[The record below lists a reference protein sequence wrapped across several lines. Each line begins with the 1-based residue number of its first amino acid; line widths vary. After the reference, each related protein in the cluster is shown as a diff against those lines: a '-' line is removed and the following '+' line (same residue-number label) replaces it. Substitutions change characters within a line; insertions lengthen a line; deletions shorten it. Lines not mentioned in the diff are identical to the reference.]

1 MNGDLPR
8 KRIGLPVRF
17 HYSTA
22 LINENLSVIIVYV
35 ESFFYKEAQMA
46 EKILIIDDDVD
57 TLRLV
62 GLMLQRQGYEISAA
76 SNGSQGLTKALEE
89 RPDLILLDVMM
100 PDMDGYE
107 VTRRLRKNPV
117 TVSIPILMFTAKTQL
132 DDKVTGFEVGAD
144 DYLTK
149 PTHPTELQAH
159 VKALLAR
166 TAIKKPAPTPPP
178 ANEHHG
184 YVIGVL
190 STRGGLG
197 VSSVAAN
204 LAAGL
209 FTRTQSDVILAELT
223 PGQGTLGMDLGASNS
238 KGLTEL
244 LQGSV
249 VEVTREKVQSALVQ
263 HNSGLKLFLASENP
277 RDVTLISQVQ
287 NYEAIVNRLA
297 SLARFIVMD
306 LGTGLPAFV
315 QKVLPLCRERI
326 VVVEGVPGTI
336 QHTRLLIENM
346 ESLQID
352 TKSIN
357 VILNNRLRSE
367 SQMAW
372 TQVQEKLGHSISSTL
387 TPAPELFQQAT
398 RMQTPAVMSQPTNMT
413 SQQFLKIADAIL
425 EREKAR

>member
-1 MNGDLPR
+1 
-8 KRIGLPVRF
+8 
-17 HYSTA
+17 
-22 LINENLSVIIVYV
+22 
-35 ESFFYKEAQMA
+35 MA